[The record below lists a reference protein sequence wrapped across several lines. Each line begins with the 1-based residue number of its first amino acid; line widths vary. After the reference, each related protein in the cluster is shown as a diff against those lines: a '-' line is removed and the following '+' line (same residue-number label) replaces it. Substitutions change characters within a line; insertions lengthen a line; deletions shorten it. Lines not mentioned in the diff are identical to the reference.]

1 MPSSLFEILFL
12 LIAEQHLEQGVCVLD
27 KAFFKVTMWYD
38 KKRIQRKAMRGRQG
52 QSWCGFIR
60 ITVITKVFSS
70 TMYVG
75 AQSFIEDLKYIT
87 CTPENAD
94 SKFST
99 GRKVWG
105 PDAIASWAV
114 MLPDCHGSF
123 LCSCASCSNSL
134 SGVKPPKATF
144 RNGSTAKQLDPS
156 NSFVG
161 SRRLKAG

>member
-12 LIAEQHLEQGVCVLD
+12 LIAKQHSEQGVCVLD
-27 KAFFKVTMWYD
+27 KAFFTITMWYD

-70 TMYVG
+70 TVYVG
-75 AQSFIEDLKYIT
+75 ALFFIEYLKYIT

-99 GRKVWG
+99 GRKVQG
-105 PDAIASWAV
+105 PDAIASQAV
-114 MLPDCHGSF
+114 MLPSRHGFF
-123 LCSCASCSNSL
+123 LCPCVLCSSCL
-134 SGVKPPKATF
+134 SGVKPPKVTQKWV
-144 RNGSTAKQLDPS
+144 RS
-156 NSFVG
+156 
-161 SRRLKAG
+161 KAIRSQQQFCWLQKT